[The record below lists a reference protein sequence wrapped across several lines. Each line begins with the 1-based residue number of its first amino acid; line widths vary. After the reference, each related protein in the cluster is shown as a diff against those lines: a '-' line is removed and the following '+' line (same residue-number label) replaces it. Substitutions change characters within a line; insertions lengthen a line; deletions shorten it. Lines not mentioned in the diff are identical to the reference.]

1 MPVSE
6 KIKRVIWSKSAG
18 KCSICREDLLLD
30 GGDAE
35 ELTHL
40 VGEVAHIVAEKG
52 DGPRGAFELDLAAR
66 NSEKNLLLLCLAHHK
81 VIDDDPN
88 SYPVDRLLEIK
99 STHENWVSESL
110 ASNPVWDTKLHQ
122 MYYINVPR
130 LSLLC
135 SRYGYSL
142 DLSRYGRIDALHELG
157 WELNGLMGGFSKLLS
172 AVELKAVP
180 IETALTQPDLIRGI
194 YVSFDRRFRTKNISM
209 PNSRSDY
216 TTTFRGDLKKDPH
229 IYTKIGDYKVV
240 AYVDRRWITTAT
252 AFCQFRPSSGQNDF
266 AGIAFVNSV
275 DTVAKIVSITPYVV
289 GMPSNEFIEA
299 FYGSF

>member
-6 KIKRVIWSKSAG
+6 KLKKVIWSKAAG

-30 GGDAE
+30 DEAK

-40 VGEVAHIVAEKG
+40 VGEVAHIVAEKK
-52 DGPRGAFELDLAAR
+52 DGPRGISDLTLSAR
-66 NSEKNLLLLCLAHHK
+66 NSERNLLLLCLMHHK
-81 VIDDDPN
+81 VIDDNPS

-99 STHENWVSESL
+99 KSHENWVSENL

-142 DLSRYGRIDALHELG
+142 NLSRYGRIEALHELG

-172 AVELKAVP
+172 TVELKAVP
-180 IETALTQPDLIRGI
+180 IETALTQPSLIKGM
-194 YVSFDRRFRTKNISM
+194 YVSFDRRFRTKNIYM
-209 PNSRSDY
+209 PNCLSDY
-216 TTTFRGDLKKDPH
+216 TTIFKSDLKKDPH

-240 AYVDRRWITTAT
+240 AFIDKRWVTTST

-275 DTVAKIVSITPYVV
+275 DITAKIVNITPYVV

-299 FYGSF
+299 FYKRL

>member
-6 KIKRVIWSKSAG
+6 KLKKVIWSKAAG
-18 KCSICREDLLLD
+18 KCSICREDLLLND
-30 GGDAE
+30 EAK

-40 VGEVAHIVAEKG
+40 VGEVAHIVAEKK
-52 DGPRGAFELDLAAR
+52 DGPRGISDLTLSTR
-66 NSEKNLLLLCLAHHK
+66 NSERNLLLLCLMHHK
-81 VIDDDPN
+81 VIDDNPS

-99 STHENWVSESL
+99 KSHENWISENL
-110 ASNPVWDTKLHQ
+110 ASNPIWDTKLHQ

-142 DLSRYGRIDALHELG
+142 DLSRYGRIKALHELG
-157 WELNGLMGGFSKLLS
+157 WELNGLMAGFSKLLS
-172 AVELKAVP
+172 MVELKAVP
-180 IETALTQPDLIRGI
+180 IETALTQPSLIKGMYI
-194 YVSFDRRFRTKNISM
+194 SFDRRFRTKNIRM
-209 PNSRSDY
+209 PNCLSDY
-216 TTTFRGDLKKDPH
+216 TTIFKSDLKKDPH

-240 AYVDRRWITTAT
+240 AFIDKRWVTTST

-275 DTVAKIVSITPYVV
+275 DITAKIVNITPYVV

-299 FYGSF
+299 FYAKF